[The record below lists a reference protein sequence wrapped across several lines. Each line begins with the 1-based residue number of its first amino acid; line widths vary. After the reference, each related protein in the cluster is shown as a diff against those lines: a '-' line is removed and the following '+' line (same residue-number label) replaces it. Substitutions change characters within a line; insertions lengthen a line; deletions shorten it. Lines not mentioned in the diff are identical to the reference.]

1 MFALP
6 CLSLVL
12 VLHLMFNPNF
22 SLHPFLCSKSV
33 FWNKCYVTVSRHD
46 SPTEKN
52 PSWSH
57 HTVKMGKLC
66 LMGMNPMMQIKRI
79 TKITHPRICICVN
92 LVWIHIFY
100 PLAAGGNFR
109 HATQKNNRRP
119 RNRVGTHEVGR
130 GGRSGI
136 VHRLAY
142 PSCWKHHAGQHCLD
156 LWLWGGWIK
165 HNIPQ
170 MVDPSIFRCF
180 LLVSRRENW
189 CWRSVEKRSWFHS
202 DCWFLSGNYLDLQK
216 MRGKN
221 SKNSLPNGGEKW
233 WFTMVQSVKHH
244 LKQIQVDFWPCKY

>member
-1 MFALP
+1 MHLRESRLDSHFLP
-6 CLSLVL
+6 PGCGRKFSSCYTKKQPKTKKPCR
-12 VLHLMFNPNF
+12 NP
-22 SLHPFLCSKSV
+22 
-33 FWNKCYVTVSRHD
+33 W
-46 SPTEKN
+46 
-52 PSWSH
+52 SW
-57 HTVKMGKLC
+57 
-66 LMGMNPMMQIKRI
+66 
-79 TKITHPRICICVN
+79 PR
-92 LVWIHIFY
+92 W
-100 PLAAGGNFR
+100 PQR
-109 HATQKNNRRP
+109 D
-119 RNRVGTHEVGR
+119 
-130 GGRSGI
+130 RSW
-136 VHRLAY
+136 LAY

-202 DCWFLSGNYLDLQK
+202 DCWFLSCNYLDLQK